1 MMVAKEYKVMCIIN
15 SKQSMNHQTSTFSKF
30 NIIKPPQSFTY
41 CSMLPARESYYMVRN
56 IVDFQNFVSCFLYL
70 KS

>member
-15 SKQSMNHQTSTFSKF
+15 SKQSLNHQTSTFSKF
-30 NIIKPPQSFTY
+30 NIIKPPQNFTS
-41 CSMLPARESYYMVRN
+41 CSMLPARESYYVVRN
-56 IVDFQNFVSCFLYL
+56 IFDFHNFVSRSLYL